1 MVVWVTDHDHGSGG
15 VACDICVLCVWHY
28 LSDKRNQDCG
38 FTSVWRDTMGVVTYG
53 GGYLYGVPVN
63 TVGWA
68 ENDYQDTDR
77 SLAVLLSMDSTT
89 HGVPVRHSEELA
101 KGENRDL
108 YIMFV

>member
-1 MVVWVTDHDHGSGG
+1 
-15 VACDICVLCVWHY
+15 
-28 LSDKRNQDCG
+28 
-38 FTSVWRDTMGVVTYG
+38 MGVVTYG
-53 GGYLYGVPVN
+53 GGYLYGVPVI

-108 YIMFV
+108 YKEEVMQKLLVYISHLIIFVNYCY